1 MQYEAVHPG
10 TGSGHIVDT
19 EGRQGFWNG
28 IDNQIN
34 EMITRGRAPDW
45 IQDNIVITDD
55 PKDVIDAYRTRLQ
68 LF

>member
-1 MQYEAVHPG
+1 MF
-10 TGSGHIVDT
+10 DT

-28 IDNQIN
+28 IDRQIE
-34 EMITRGRAPDW
+34 EMITRGRAPAW

-55 PKDVIDAYRTRLQ
+55 PKDVIEAYRSRLQ